1 MGSLCLEE
9 FVCEPSRVQITLTLI
24 CHRFPSLKIPTFSL
38 ILPLKVFKVV
48 SEDFE
53 IFALKE
59 VYLKH
64 LDNAVKRAYVT
75 EINFLKLLKNVPE
88 VATLHFL

>member
-1 MGSLCLEE
+1 M
-9 FVCEPSRVQITLTLI
+9 I
-24 CHRFPSLKIPTFSL
+24 
-38 ILPLKVFKVV
+38 

-64 LDNAVKRAYVT
+64 LDNAVKRAYIT
-75 EINFLKLLKNVPE
+75 EINFLKMLKNVPE

>member
-1 MGSLCLEE
+1 MPPISLLNN
-9 FVCEPSRVQITLTLI
+9 PY
-24 CHRFPSLKIPTFSL
+24 FPPHFD
-38 ILPLKVFKVV
+38 LKVFEVV
-48 SEDFE
+48 SEDFK

-75 EINFLKLLKNVPE
+75 DINFLKLLENVPE
-88 VATLHFL
+88 VATLHFLKDKIYLVK